1 MQFTGSLTSIQGL
14 HPDRWTLRLYFL
26 QCTAIDEHIEGYFDS
41 RHRLLLKWKDSKT
54 VLVSLTHTHTH
65 TLALR
70 SLCCS
75 PFPASFEHTVKTN
88 SILMTTQEQ
97 VKSETSPVST
107 HPRSVNLT
115 SPMLRTKSLC
125 YRVLVPETCTDV
137 AILHANTKTETCTP
151 RQSLH
156 APIQDI
162 STISKNKASVLHRNL
177 DASPPRFPDKNRE
190 HGGGYGA
197 SRNWIPICSSMR

>member
-1 MQFTGSLTSIQGL
+1 
-14 HPDRWTLRLYFL
+14 
-26 QCTAIDEHIEGYFDS
+26 
-41 RHRLLLKWKDSKT
+41 
-54 VLVSLTHTHTH
+54 
-65 TLALR
+65 
-70 SLCCS
+70 
-75 PFPASFEHTVKTN
+75 
-88 SILMTTQEQ
+88 MTTQEQ

-125 YRVLVPETCTDV
+125 YRVLVPETCTYV
-137 AILHANTKTETCTP
+137 AILHANTKTKTCTP
-151 RQSLH
+151 TKSLH

-177 DASPPRFPDKNRE
+177 DASPPRFPVKNRE

-197 SRNWIPICSSMR
+197 SRNWIKAQNCSTAGPAQAKESEQIKSLKFVDIRFFQVQQQRNAISGTFTRDSI

>member
-1 MQFTGSLTSIQGL
+1 ME
-14 HPDRWTLRLYFL
+14 RLKNR
-26 QCTAIDEHIEGYFDS
+26 CRVT
-41 RHRLLLKWKDSKT
+41 R
-54 VLVSLTHTHTH
+54 THTH

-75 PFPASFEHTVKTN
+75 QFPASFEHTVKTN

-125 YRVLVPETCTDV
+125 YKVLVPETCTDV
-137 AILHANTKTETCTP
+137 AILHANTKTKTCTP

-162 STISKNKASVLHRNL
+162 STISKNKASVLDRNL
-177 DASPPRFPDKNRE
+177 DASPPRFPVKNRE

-197 SRNWIPICSSMR
+197 SRNWINRSNRSPTRLRFCLCVKTDFWHHFGLQNCVKIC